1 MIEKLTRNTIVYAKF
16 ARLSK
21 NGNSKKA
28 HIRQYVQHNCSYVIA
43 ANTVSNVYSPVIALF
58 NGNMSCQQLL
68 SSDVGF
74 TNRPYS
80 TILHTKGS
88 CNME

>member
-28 HIRQYVQHNCSYVIA
+28 HVRQYVQHNCSYVI
-43 ANTVSNVYSPVIALF
+43 TL
-58 NGNMSCQQLL
+58 QK
-68 SSDVGF
+68 
-74 TNRPYS
+74 
-80 TILHTKGS
+80 TKQP
-88 CNME
+88 MQDR